1 MLRGSIIWPG
11 GLRGDDRG
19 TSVVE
24 LGLLLPLL
32 TMLIVNIVDLSM
44 GVSRRFEIHQA
55 VHRTMELAAAANGFP
70 IDAETGEYDYSALKV
85 HAAAAAGVEEGDV
98 DLRWWLECDGVEQD
112 EYYMQ
117 CPEGDPSA
125 RYLQVRVE
133 AAYTPVFSI
142 SAAGLLGDQITMSAE
157 SAVRIE

>member
-1 MLRGSIIWPG
+1 MRTGSPLFRS
-11 GLRGDDRG
+11 GLSGDERG

-32 TMLIVNIVDLSM
+32 TILIVNIVDLSM

-70 IDAETGEYDYSALKV
+70 IDPDSGEYDYSALKL

-117 CPEGDPSA
+117 CPAGDPSA
-125 RYLQVRVE
+125 RYLQIRVE
-133 AAYTPVFSI
+133 AAYAPVFSI
-142 SAAGLLGDQITMSAE
+142 SAAGLAGDQINMSAE